1 MRDGQVLFPPDFKI
15 TIALTGLSAC
25 PPKSIKPK
33 KRIIFFSKKIGT
45 LRNKDGAFP
54 VKIRGEVF
62 VENNN
67 NKSTHSF
74 GII

>member
-1 MRDGQVLFPPDFKI
+1 MKEGQVVFPPNFKI
-15 TIALTGLSAC
+15 NISLTGLSAC
-25 PPKSIKPK
+25 QPDGIKSK

-45 LRNKDGAFP
+45 LRSKDGAFP

-67 NKSTHSF
+67 RKSTHSF